1 MGATWQDIKGLV
13 AYDLQYGGS
22 NINVGPEKA
31 AFGQASGSEVR
42 LPLRCPGSI
51 SLLGKKGCSIMNTAV
66 SKSWDGKNTSMRL
79 GSLGV
84 QVDRVNCQ
92 SLLTVVVI

>member
-1 MGATWQDIKGLV
+1 MLGLRKQS
-13 AYDLQYGGS
+13 L
-22 NINVGPEKA
+22 
-31 AFGQASGSEVR
+31 GQASGSKVR
-42 LPLRCPGSI
+42 LPLRGPGST

-92 SLLTVVVI
+92 SLLTVVVV